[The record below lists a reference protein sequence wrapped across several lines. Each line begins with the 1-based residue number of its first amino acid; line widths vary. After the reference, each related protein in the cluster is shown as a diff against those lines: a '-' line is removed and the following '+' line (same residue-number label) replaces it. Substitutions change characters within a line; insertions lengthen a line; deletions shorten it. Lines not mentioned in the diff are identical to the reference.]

1 MGATSFEKVTSFAPG
16 PLARETG
23 EITTPSTARH
33 PIATVV
39 NIARFIRP
47 PDSPLIA
54 VCLTVRP
61 TLSLRLKP
69 PTEFR
74 LSPARCR
81 GVWSHTFRRT
91 INVVFHPTDH
101 HLFVGRIAPAD
112 GLRRIGIVFVL

>member
-54 VCLTVRP
+54 VCLTVLP

-74 LSPARCR
+74 LSPPRRR
-81 GVWSHTFRRT
+81 GVGSGTLRWTV
-91 INVVFHPTDH
+91 NVILHPTDH
-101 HLFVGRIAPAD
+101 HLFVGRIAPAN
-112 GLRRIGIVFVL
+112 GLRRIGVVL